1 MRVINRLSELCSS
14 AVGLRK
20 PAVEEK
26 SFSHHSGTGIAL
38 SVENVSFAY
47 GSELVLKDI
56 SLRVESGEFIAVV
69 GPSGCGKTSLL
80 RLLAGLEKPLSGE
93 ILHQGKAVTGPD
105 ISRGVVFQ
113 DYSLFPWLNLQ
124 DNLAIAVNKA
134 RKGLPRSERNQI
146 AEEYL
151 DLVGLPGVAF
161 KHPYEL
167 SGGMRQR
174 AAIARSLALGSP
186 VLLMDEPF
194 GALDPLNRVRLQEL
208 LLQLC
213 SSRTVQRTIVFVT
226 HDVEEALYLGDRVIV
241 LGTTPG
247 RIIAEIKVPFEGERY
262 RHKLFQ
268 SKEFRDL
275 ETHIAALYH
284 EDIERQLE
292 AGSVVSGE
300 GASI

>member
-1 MRVINRLSELCSS
+1 M
-14 AVGLRK
+14 
-20 PAVEEK
+20 
-26 SFSHHSGTGIAL
+26 
-38 SVENVSFAY
+38 
-47 GSELVLKDI
+47 
-56 SLRVESGEFIAVV
+56 
-69 GPSGCGKTSLL
+69 
-80 RLLAGLEKPLSGE
+80 
-93 ILHQGKAVTGPD
+93 
-105 ISRGVVFQ
+105 
-113 DYSLFPWLNLQ
+113 Q